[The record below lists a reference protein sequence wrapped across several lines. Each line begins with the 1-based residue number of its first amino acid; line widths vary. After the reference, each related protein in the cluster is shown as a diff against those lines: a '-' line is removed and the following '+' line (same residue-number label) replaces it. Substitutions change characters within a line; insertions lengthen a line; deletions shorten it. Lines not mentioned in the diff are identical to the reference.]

1 MTASLNAPNERA
13 NELFRGEKLGY
24 LRTES
29 IESPIHLQEATASI
43 SFYRIVLNTLFF
55 LILHLLFITI
65 FYVVGIPAAVVMV
78 MEKHKADFMS
88 NPTLENI
95 VAVDVWARNAVDS
108 MLPVINGKHFINV

>member
-29 IESPIHLQEATASI
+29 IESPIYLQEATTSI

-65 FYVVGIPAAVVMV
+65 FYVVGIPAAVEMV